1 MKGLYADLTKL
12 TNRHGTKGLV
22 LLILLHF
29 GCYTLLTDLV
39 SLFIDA
45 PPFVNTWAVLI
56 FSCAMVAAEVRI
68 GNQSNFEKQ

>member
-12 TNRHGTKGLV
+12 TNRYGTKGLV
-22 LLILLHF
+22 LLVLLHF

-39 SLFIDA
+39 SLFVDT

-56 FSCAMVAAEVRI
+56 FSCAMVAAEIRI